1 MAKNTRILTDI
12 AFKKLAN
19 ASITNPGSSEFQE
32 PIGTNIQLGLGTIFG
47 ETPPPTP
54 PTTLFET
61 SSGAVVQYVEFDLV
75 AIAEGN
81 YDASTYSG
89 DSSNY
94 DDIDGNPGI
103 EDHAFAVVLSGS
115 YETDGADN
123 PKSGTGLF
131 TNGAY
136 LSGSDGTLQLVPP
149 SYGVAYQAVVVDEN
163 GDDLNIAV
171 DSQDFYIDY
180 YAGVVFRQDGDSS
193 PYPTK
198 LKAYLYT
205 GDYADTTIRSG
216 SFSGS
221 FEGDG
226 TNLDLSSNPTVP
238 GGYGDSDVTDHIN
251 SLGVIS
257 GSEQVNAD
265 NITNFDTNVV
275 DALPTGT
282 VSGSSQV
289 NADSITNFDT
299 NVVDALPA
307 GTISGS
313 SQVNADSITNFD
325 TNVVDALPAG
335 TISGSSQVNADS
347 ILNFDTNVVAGLPTG
362 TISGSAEGTSQGQI
376 QLNGVD
382 VNIKDLGTDDS
393 PTFTNLTLSGNLTV
407 QGTTTTVDSTTVNIS
422 SSIIRVNYGG
432 AVAEGGMEVTDATGG
447 STITG
452 SLLWDGTNDY
462 WKGGP
467 KGSEVKFL
475 RETGDGIFS
484 GSAQVNAD
492 SITNFDSNVL
502 TYVNTLGVFSGSA
515 QVNAD
520 TITNFD
526 TNVVDALPAGTI
538 SSSVQVN
545 ADSITNFDSNVL
557 SYINTLEVVSGSIT
571 HYTDADTLNYINS
584 LGVFSGSSQVN
595 ADSILN
601 FDTNVVDALPAG
613 TISGSSQV
621 NADSITNF
629 DANVLTYVNTLGVFS
644 GSAQVSLSGFNTGDL
659 SEGTNKYYTD
669 ERVKTKLNTEGVIS
683 GSSQVNADNVTNFDS
698 NVLTYINSLEVVSGS
713 ITHYTDADTLSYIN
727 GLGVVSGSSQ
737 INADNVT
744 NFDSNVLTY
753 INSLGVFSGSAQVSL
768 AGFDTG
774 DLTEGSNLY
783 YTDERVKTKLNT
795 EGVISSSAQLS
806 DTFLSKTGDNVV
818 SGSAQI
824 KSLLNSDLGGAIT
837 IGDAN
842 DGVIIPGDLTVSG
855 TTTTVNSTIVNI
867 DDNIIVLNYGGSET
881 DGGIHVT
888 DGPNTGSLLWDGT
901 NDYWKAG
908 PLGSEKR
915 VVTFN
920 AGNPTNDSFIHL
932 NGSDEVVAIASG
944 STVGAFLQKT
954 ANGFE
959 VSAVIDGGTY

>member
-32 PIGTNIQLGLGTIFG
+32 PIGTNIQLGLGTILG
-47 ETPPPTP
+47 ETPPSTP

-131 TNGAY
+131 TNGTY
-136 LSGSDGTLQLVPP
+136 LSGSNGALQLVPP
-149 SYGVAYQAVVVDEN
+149 SYGVAYQAVVVDEGGN
-163 GDDLNIAV
+163 DLNIAV

-198 LKAYLYT
+198 LKAYLYI
-205 GDYADTTIRSG
+205 GDYADTAIRSG

-226 TNLDLSSNPTVP
+226 TNLDLSNNVTVP
-238 GGYGDSDVTDHIN
+238 SGYTDSNVLTYIN
-251 SLGVIS
+251 TLGVIS

-275 DALPTGT
+275 A
-282 VSGSSQV
+282 
-289 NADSITNFDT
+289 
-299 NVVDALPA
+299 ALPA

-313 SQVNADSITNFD
+313 SQ
-325 TNVVDALPAG
+325 LPSG
-335 TISGSSQVNADS
+335 LISGSSQ
-347 ILNFDTNVVAGLPTG
+347 LP
-362 TISGSAEGTSQGQI
+362 SGIVSASAEGTSQGQI
-376 QLNGVD
+376 KLNGVD

-393 PTFTNLTLSGNLTV
+393 PTFTNLTVSGDLTV
-407 QGTTTTVDSTTVNIS
+407 QGSTTTVNSNDVNIGDR
-422 SSIIRVNYGG
+422 IITLN
-432 AVAEGGMEVTDATGG
+432 AALAGG
-447 STITG
+447 SGDAGIQVIVSASDGSPGAHTG
-452 SLLWDGTNDY
+452 SLLWDDDEQY
-462 WKGGP
+462 WKGGVF
-467 KGSEVKFL
+467 GSEVQLL
-475 RETGDGIFS
+475 RKTGDGIFSGSAQVNADTITNFDSNVLTYINSLSVFSGSAQVNADSITNFDTNVVAALPAGTVSGSSQVNADSITNFDSNVLTYVNTLGIFS

-502 TYVNTLGVFSGSA
+502 TYVNS
-515 QVNAD
+515 
-520 TITNFD
+520 
-526 TNVVDALPAGTI
+526 
-538 SSSVQVN
+538 
-545 ADSITNFDSNVL
+545 
-557 SYINTLEVVSGSIT
+557 
-571 HYTDADTLNYINS
+571 
-584 LGVFSGSSQVN
+584 
-595 ADSILN
+595 
-601 FDTNVVDALPAG
+601 
-613 TISGSSQV
+613 
-621 NADSITNF
+621 
-629 DANVLTYVNTLGVFS
+629 LGVFS
-644 GSAQVSLSGFNTGDL
+644 GSAQVSLGGFDTGDL
-659 SEGTNKYYTD
+659 TEGSNLYYTD
-669 ERVKTKLNTEGVIS
+669 ARVKTKLNTEGVIS

-698 NVLTYINSLEVVSGS
+698 NVLAYINTLEVVSGS

-727 GLGVVSGSSQ
+727 TLGVVSGSSQ

-753 INSLGVFSGSAQVSL
+753 INSLGVFSGSAQVDLS
-768 AGFDTG
+768 GFDTG

-783 YTDERVKTKLNT
+783 YTDARVKTKLNA
-795 EGVISSSAQLS
+795 EGVISSSVQLS
-806 DTFLSKTGDNVV
+806 GTFLSKLGDNVV

-824 KSLLNSDLGGAIT
+824 KSLLNGDLGGAVT
-837 IGDAN
+837 IGDSN
-842 DGVIIPGDLTVSG
+842 DGVIIPGDLTVNG
-855 TTTTVNSTIVNI
+855 TTTTVNSTIVNV
-867 DDNIIVLNYGGSET
+867 DDNIIVVNYGGSET
-881 DGGIHVT
+881 DAGIYAVDSVGT
-888 DGPNTGSLLWDGT
+888 TGTGSLIWQGDQ
-901 NDYWKAG
+901 DFWSAG
-908 PLGSEKR
+908 IKGSEKR
-915 VVTFN
+915 IVTFN
-920 AGNPTNDSFIHL
+920 ADNPTNDSFIHL
-932 NGSDEVVAIASG
+932 NSSDEVVAIASG

-954 ANGFE
+954 AAGFE